1 MGPLNILHI
10 FRAPVGGL
18 FRHVLDL
25 AREQIARGH
34 RVGLIADRRTG
45 GERAEEQFAKLAP
58 GLALGLSRVPMRR
71 HMGPSDALVLAHVMH
86 RIAESKADVVHG
98 HGGKGGAYARLALSR
113 RRALRAY
120 TPHGG
125 SLLFSSDT
133 LAGRIYLGTERLL
146 MPRGDLYL
154 FESAYSASTFS
165 RKVGAPPGLTRVVH
179 NGVAPEEFEPV
190 AVRPDASDIVFVGE
204 LRLLKGVDVLID
216 AIALLHSRGR
226 AVTATLVGDGPER
239 DMFRAQVARLK
250 LDHVIR
256 FPGAM
261 PARQAL
267 ALGRIMVVPSRIE
280 SLPYIVLETAA
291 SGKPLIATKVGGIPE
306 IYGALSVNL
315 VPAEDAPAL
324 AEAIGRSLDEP
335 AAVAAAAAALRA
347 RVAASFSLPAMA
359 EGVLNAY
366 GEGLGALA
374 GTARR

>member
-1 MGPLNILHI
+1 
-10 FRAPVGGL
+10 
-18 FRHVLDL
+18 
-25 AREQIARGH
+25 
-34 RVGLIADRRTG
+34 
-45 GERAEEQFAKLAP
+45 
-58 GLALGLSRVPMRR
+58 
-71 HMGPSDALVLAHVMH
+71 
-86 RIAESKADVVHG
+86 
-98 HGGKGGAYARLALSR
+98 
-113 RRALRAY
+113 
-120 TPHGG
+120 
-125 SLLFSSDT
+125 
-133 LAGRIYLGTERLL
+133 
-146 MPRGDLYL
+146 
-154 FESAYSASTFS
+154 
-165 RKVGAPPGLTRVVH
+165 VGAPPGLTRVVH

-216 AIALLHSRGR
+216 AIALLRSRGR

-239 DMFRAQVARLK
+239 DMFRAQMARLK

-315 VPAEDAPAL
+315 VPAGDAPAL

-335 AAVAAAAAALRA
+335 AAVAAAAAALRT
-347 RVAASFSLPAMA
+347 RVAASFSLSAMA

-366 GEGLGALA
+366 GEGLAALA